1 MSLRTFFALLFA
13 VSLAVFLYF
22 QFYPKFIDSTEVQ
35 PVDKKTQ
42 TYQKPR
48 VPSVN
53 IEAEITS
60 NDKFIMIASLIASI
74 LSFFGF
80 LISTYFSFR
89 GHRRE
94 EELFSLKAQ
103 REQLEMER
111 IQEEINALKS
121 ENNIR

>member
-22 QFYPKFIDSTEVQ
+22 QLYPKFIDSSETE
-35 PVDKKTQ
+35 PIDKKTQ
-42 TYQKPR
+42 TYQKPKI
-48 VPSVN
+48 PSVS
-53 IEAEITS
+53 IEAEITN
-60 NDKFIMIASLIASI
+60 NDKFIVIASLVTSI

-89 GHRRE
+89 GHKRQ
-94 EELFSLKAQ
+94 EELFNLKAK
-103 REQLEMER
+103 REQLEMEK
-111 IQEEINALKS
+111 IQQEINALKS

>member
-1 MSLRTFFALLFA
+1 MSLRTFFAILFA

-22 QFYPKFIDSTEVQ
+22 QFYPKLIDSTETQ

-48 VPSVN
+48 IPSVN

-60 NDKFIMIASLIASI
+60 NDRFILIASLVTSI

-94 EELFSLKAQ
+94 EELFNLKTQ

-111 IQEEINALKS
+111 IQQEINALKS

>member
-13 VSLAVFLYF
+13 VSLVAFLYF
-22 QFYPKFIDSTEVQ
+22 QFYPKFIDSTEAQ

-42 TYQKPR
+42 TYQKSR

-60 NDKFIMIASLIASI
+60 NDRFIIIASLITSI

-80 LISTYFSFR
+80 LISTYLSLR
-89 GHRRE
+89 GHKRE
-94 EELFSLKAQ
+94 EELFSLKTQ

-111 IQEEINALKS
+111 IQQEINALKS
-121 ENNIR
+121 EKNMR

>member
-13 VSLAVFLYF
+13 ISLAVFLYF
-22 QFYPKFIDSTEVQ
+22 QFYPKLIDSTEAQ
-35 PVDKKTQ
+35 PIDKKTQ
-42 TYQKPR
+42 TYQKPKL
-48 VPSVN
+48 PSVS
-53 IEAEITS
+53 IEAEIDN
-60 NDKFIMIASLIASI
+60 NDRFILIASLVTSI

-94 EELFSLKAQ
+94 EELFSLKSR

-111 IQEEINALKS
+111 IQQEINALKS
-121 ENNIR
+121 ENNMK